1 MSYWNG
7 TRWVDDESSARTSKP
22 ARIMSSRERRLRH
35 AMGALSEGAMLSL
48 IVVALISGTTMAGRG
63 KGANNQAAANA
74 GCSVDGTTVTAT
86 GLPTDQVLNFMVTD
100 ASGTTG
106 WVLGWTDTG
115 SWSEPVDARS
125 GSTTYEFTS
134 KTWGPNGSKYTV
146 FASCS
151 AG

>member
-1 MSYWNG
+1 MAYWNG
-7 TRWVDDESSARTSKP
+7 TRWLDDKSSARASTP
-22 ARIMSSRERRLRH
+22 ARIMSSRERRTRH
-35 AMGALSEGAMLSL
+35 VLGALTEGAMLSL

-63 KGANNQAAANA
+63 KGAGNQAFANG
-74 GCSVDGTTVTAT
+74 GCTVDGSTVTGT

-100 ASGTTG
+100 GSGTHG

-115 SWSEPVDARS
+115 SWSEPVPARS
-125 GSTTYEFTS
+125 GPTTYEFAS

-146 FASCS
+146 FASCQ